1 VSASLEVR
9 NAVRRADHPAPGEP
23 ALTAPAPA
31 ARLGTAAV
39 WLLAVIAV
47 ILSAAALRAT
57 MLVTMPLA
65 FAFFLAVVVHPVER
79 AVAARLPARLQGL
92 AVLLAMLLIVG
103 AGVAAIAVISLALLP
118 VTERAPDY
126 VDRLQEQLEAWRGW
140 AGAHGIAMPAGF
152 DLAGTVMSGG
162 AQSVVWGLTSAGEVL
177 VFLVLVF
184 FFALLMLVEAS
195 AWRRKTQAALRRRH
209 TAAVLETVAEVADKV
224 RRFVMVR
231 SFVSLIAA
239 FAQGGWLWLMGVDFA
254 PFWAVLIFFFNYL
267 PNVGSIVVGT
277 LATLL
282 AFVQFGPGW
291 AAVVAVGMIGID
303 QLLGNFFDPKL
314 QGRHLDVS
322 SLVVLLAVIF
332 WGWMWG
338 VGGALLA
345 VPLTVT
351 IILVCAQVPA
361 LEPIAV
367 LLSGGP
373 EKDAAPPA

>member
-1 VSASLEVR
+1 
-9 NAVRRADHPAPGEP
+9 
-23 ALTAPAPA
+23 
-31 ARLGTAAV
+31 
-39 WLLAVIAV
+39 
-47 ILSAAALRAT
+47 

-79 AVAARLPARLQGL
+79 ALAARLPARLQGL

-103 AGVAAIAVISLALLP
+103 AGAAAIAVISLALLP

-140 AGAHGIAMPAGF
+140 AGATASPAGGLRSRRHR
-152 DLAGTVMSGG
+152 DERRR
-162 AQSVVWGLTSAGEVL
+162 QSVVWGLTSAGEVAG
-177 VFLVLVF
+177 VP
-184 FFALLMLVEAS
+184 APGLLLHA
-195 AWRRKTQAALRRRH
+195 ADARRGVRLAPQDPGGARAAATRRRCSRRF
-209 TAAVLETVAEVADKV
+209 AEVAHKV
-224 RRFVMVR
+224 RRFVLVR

-267 PNVGSIVVGT
+267 PNVGSIVVGH
-277 LATLL
+277 ARDAL

-291 AAVVAVGMIGID
+291 AAVVAVGPD
-303 QLLGNFFDPKL
+303 
-314 QGRHLDVS
+314 RHRPGASATS
-322 SLVVLLAVIF
+322 SIRSCRAASSTSPRLVVLVAVIF

-351 IILVCAQVPA
+351 IILVCARVPA
-361 LEPIAV
+361 LRADR
-367 LLSGGP
+367 
-373 EKDAAPPA
+373 DAAQRRPREGRGRAGLSAPAAGRSRPFLRRRARS